1 MLLNIV
7 KNWIFRIIYLLDKA
21 RGNRQ
26 QAKVNVI
33 GAKLTKIY
41 FYFARDVLFLRKFFA
56 EIIKGILIINLG
68 NTVKNEHSKSERN

>member
-7 KNWIFRIIYLLDKA
+7 KNWIFRIIYLLDKE

-41 FYFARDVLFLRKFFA
+41 FYFARDVLF
-56 EIIKGILIINLG
+56 
-68 NTVKNEHSKSERN
+68 